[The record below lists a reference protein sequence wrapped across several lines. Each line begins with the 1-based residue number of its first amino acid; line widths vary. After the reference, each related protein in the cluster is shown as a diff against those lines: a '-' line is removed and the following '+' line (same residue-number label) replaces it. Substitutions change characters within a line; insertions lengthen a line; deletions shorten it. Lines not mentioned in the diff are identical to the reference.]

1 MINFLDLQEIN
12 LNIKNDLK
20 LAFDEVLKSG
30 WFVNGPQLREFEKE
44 FANFCKTQYCV
55 GTGNGFD
62 ALVMILLAWKKM
74 GKIKE
79 GDKCIVPS
87 NTFIASVL
95 AIMHAGL
102 VPVVV
107 NPKKGGFNIDCE
119 TIMRVFETHSRIKAI
134 MPVHLYGEMAD
145 VKNIKQFA
153 KENNLLLIEDAAQ
166 AHGATFEGKPA
177 GCWGDA
183 AAFSFYPGKNLGAL
197 GDAGAIVSDDAELID
212 TVRSIGNYGSK
223 HKYRHEIKGLN
234 SRLDEMQAAFLR
246 VKLKN
251 LNNDIKIRKCIAN
264 IYLKNIS
271 NPIIDLPIIR
281 SEESHVFH
289 LFVIKTNHRDELKKY
304 LLKNNIETSIHYPI
318 SICRQKAFKNEKF
331 IQTDEVYLDDDKI
344 LSLPIGPHLSTKDAL
359 YVTKKLNNFRLL
371 D

>member
-1 MINFLDLQEIN
+1 
-12 LNIKNDLK
+12 
-20 LAFDEVLKSG
+20 
-30 WFVNGPQLREFEKE
+30 
-44 FANFCKTQYCV
+44 
-55 GTGNGFD
+55 
-62 ALVMILLAWKKM
+62 
-74 GKIKE
+74 
-79 GDKCIVPS
+79 
-87 NTFIASVL
+87 
-95 AIMHAGL
+95 
-102 VPVVV
+102 
-107 NPKKGGFNIDCE
+107 
-119 TIMRVFETHSRIKAI
+119 
-134 MPVHLYGEMAD
+134 
-145 VKNIKQFA
+145 
-153 KENNLLLIEDAAQ
+153 
-166 AHGATFEGKPA
+166 
-177 GCWGDA
+177 
-183 AAFSFYPGKNLGAL
+183 
-197 GDAGAIVSDDAELID
+197 
-212 TVRSIGNYGSK
+212 
-223 HKYRHEIKGLN
+223 
-234 SRLDEMQAAFLR
+234 MQAAFLR